1 MGRTKNNIL
10 LLLLLLFAVIESR
23 AHVNLLNPLGGE
35 TFKPGDIV
43 TIEWEEVLQHNT
55 LNWDLLIS
63 SDGGITWDTL
73 KSNIPVANLS
83 YTWLVPGIPTM
94 EGLIK
99 VVQDNVDNDYE
110 GISQDFTISFIT
122 SLGKESDTID
132 FNLYPNPFTYH
143 ATLEFDNPY
152 HVAHTLTIYNTV
164 GKNIRTIPN
173 IISNTVTISR
183 KNLSKGLYFFQLS
196 SELETKGTGRLVIK

>member
-83 YTWLVPGIPTM
+83 YNWLVPGIPTM
-94 EGLIK
+94 EGRIK

-110 GISQDFTISFIT
+110 GISEDFTISFIT
-122 SLGKESDTID
+122 SLGKEFESIE
-132 FNLYPNPFTYH
+132 FKMYPNPFTYH
-143 ATLEFDNPY
+143 STLEFNNPY
-152 HVAHTLTIYNTV
+152 NYLHMLTIYDSQGKLVRTV
-164 GKNIRTIPN
+164 SNIS
-173 IISNTVTISR
+173 SNTITISR
-183 KNLSKGLYFFQLS
+183 KNLMSGLYLFQLS
-196 SELETKGTGRLVIK
+196 SELEIKGTGRLVIK